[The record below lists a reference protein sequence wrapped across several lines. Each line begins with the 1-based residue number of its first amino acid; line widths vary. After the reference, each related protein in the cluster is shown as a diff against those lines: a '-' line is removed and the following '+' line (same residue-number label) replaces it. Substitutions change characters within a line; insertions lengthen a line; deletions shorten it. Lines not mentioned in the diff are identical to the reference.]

1 MPSRNIDITHS
12 NQNDPKYNWIV
23 PDFLNEVF
31 NKSFGV
37 QNMLQP
43 ITDIVFLVYIFV
55 SLNYCTGKT
64 MLVFLLG
71 EGCFFHWLNYLFNSS
86 LVDFNA
92 YIEKEMEK
100 ELLVASKD
108 SSNIIVT
115 NFVTEC

>member
-43 ITDIVFLVYIFV
+43 ITDSFLRLYVCV
-55 SLNYCTGKT
+55 S
-64 MLVFLLG
+64 
-71 EGCFFHWLNYLFNSS
+71 
-86 LVDFNA
+86 
-92 YIEKEMEK
+92 
-100 ELLVASKD
+100 
-108 SSNIIVT
+108 
-115 NFVTEC
+115 